1 MYSSTGAW
9 CVLVFQSTVFL
20 SHKTTGV
27 FCDFGCVGV
36 LFGWFFF
43 VSNEVVLLL
52 FLVLLIYFLKTDN
65 LFHSNRFIMK
75 RHA

>member
-1 MYSSTGAW
+1 MF
-9 CVLVFQSTVFL
+9 LFL
-20 SHKTTGV
+20 SLQFSCHIKQLEFFVTLVVLG
-27 FCDFGCVGV
+27 FCLVV
-36 LFGWFFF
+36 YF

-65 LFHSNRFIMK
+65 LFHSNRFVMK